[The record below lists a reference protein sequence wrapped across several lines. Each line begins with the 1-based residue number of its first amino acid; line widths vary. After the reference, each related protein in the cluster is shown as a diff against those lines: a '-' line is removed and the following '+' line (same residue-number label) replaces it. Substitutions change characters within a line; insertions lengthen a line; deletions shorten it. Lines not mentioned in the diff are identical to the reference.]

1 MPDPTK
7 PDLEQRALASVNA
20 GESWLKANRAWLAAA
35 AVAFVLG
42 FILGHLV

>member
-20 GESWLKANRAWLAAA
+20 GESWFKTNRAWLLA
-35 AVAFVLG
+35 AVVALVTG
-42 FILGHLV
+42 FILGHVA